1 MIVLAGLL
9 IGAVLGAGLAK
20 KRGGRKLDMLQYA
33 AGFGICF
40 MLIGLFATIFLERML
55 AG

>member
-1 MIVLAGLL
+1 MIVLAGLVL
-9 IGAVLGAGLAK
+9 GALFGAGLAK

-33 AGFGICF
+33 AGFAIFF

>member
-1 MIVLAGLL
+1 MIVLAGLVFGSL
-9 IGAVLGAGLAK
+9 FGAGLAK
-20 KRGGRKLDMLQYA
+20 KRGGKKLDMLQYA

-40 MLIGLFATIFLERML
+40 MLVGLFATIFLERML